1 MVHGDKFRH
10 AGILDGHGEVVL
22 GFKRSQLDGLFCG
35 DIKRGEWFYGVVDI
49 LEVLLLGIRRRKEEV
64 RTTLQDGLI

>member
-35 DIKRGEWFYGVVDI
+35 DIKRGE
-49 LEVLLLGIRRRKEEV
+49 
-64 RTTLQDGLI
+64 